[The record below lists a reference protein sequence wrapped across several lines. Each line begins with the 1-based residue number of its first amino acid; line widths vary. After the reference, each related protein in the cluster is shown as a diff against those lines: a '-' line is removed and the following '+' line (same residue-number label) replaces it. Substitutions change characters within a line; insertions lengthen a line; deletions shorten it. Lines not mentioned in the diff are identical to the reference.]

1 MELSWK
7 FLENGSLYVE
17 DPVYK
22 TPYVL
27 PPHIAG
33 MFKTKE
39 MERLQKIKQ
48 TDYSYIEYPGLEK
61 DKRWRHSMGVAH
73 LGYELFEKF
82 SRGVFAEYGIEIDS
96 MEREIAECVLAAH
109 DIGHLDNSHHSER
122 LIKYSHELRTVDILL
137 GDTEVGRYLR
147 SKYPEDKVEEV
158 VLMIAKINNKEVIEK
173 SKLSP
178 LMQLYSQVVSSSYDI
193 DKIDYTLGDSYC
205 AGIPTGVEPMELLN
219 GFSVTLD
226 NNGDMRLA
234 IKEKVQRQG
243 ERLQIER
250 FQNYRDMYWNI
261 PSELMDRIVPKIYQ
275 LVEEEPQ
282 EVKNMLPAIFLKK
295 VEAGMADRRITTLEE
310 ELQMVDDITDI
321 SYEILTKHARNPVLR
336 YLCDIK
342 TLARDTKTFHV
353 NNNVQEYFKKHLQ
366 ELQAMFPNADLS
378 DTKSLTYSD
387 VICELK
393 RSSEDFLV
401 ESDNGEIVSIEEKE
415 GSVIKPQ
422 VFHIRRIYFNPELLR
437 LELGLSKE
445 EFKQYKLQMD
455 NFIDNLGERTE
466 EFQARYTLEDK
477 SVKQEDIIHMLKE
490 HGFSLVGTSNDRNI
504 DDYYDTRNLDLLKQG
519 KELRGRTGRSGK
531 ISAMYKEP
539 VEGDSKSY
547 TFRKVFEVST
557 GVKDTSLEAVK
568 SALTPRVG
576 ELATIPLENK
586 PMIHAD
592 TGRTKMYFVRNG
604 KAICVAWDETL
615 YHNKWFG
622 KQAPDVMI
630 EIQNRRGTSKLI
642 LKTIDQIFDKYPEKF
657 RKCKMS
663 KVLRGVNLTR
673 LQKEQ
678 PENDSHSIEQEDS
691 HIEREK
697 KIKFLEQDRKKI
709 ESLLPEILSEL
720 GFEAETQEF
729 DLSDQMDYYFDTPS
743 LYYGK
748 SKGEPSLR
756 TREKASGKLETTYK
770 VPEASNGDI
779 AEREEKEGAKP
790 KSTSVEDF
798 KKSMQER
805 GISIYPDN
813 LELATKVDNHRKKM
827 TFYRSGMKI
836 ELAIDDVTNIN
847 PKTDKRVKS
856 KKGEFELEIKEA
868 QMPVEKQ
875 REVLDRIWQAI
886 LQRCN
891 QQGIALFPSEHNK
904 YVSSLLELGLLRER
918 EQEEI

>member
-1 MELSWK
+1 MELTWK

-17 DPVYK
+17 DPIYK

-48 TDYSYIEYPGLEK
+48 TDYSYLDYPSLEK
-61 DKRWRHSMGVAH
+61 DKRWRYSMGVAH

-82 SRGVFAEYGIEIDS
+82 SREVFEEYGIEMDS

-158 VLMIAKINNKEVIEK
+158 VSIIAKINNGEVIEN

-193 DKIDYTLGDSYC
+193 DKIDYTLGDSYY
-205 AGIPTGVEPMELLN
+205 ARIPTGIEPMEIIN

-226 NNGDMRLA
+226 NNGDMRLV

-250 FQNYRDMYWNI
+250 FQNYRDIYYNI
-261 PSELMDRIVPKIYQ
+261 PSELMDCIAPKIYQ
-275 LVEEEPQ
+275 LVGEEPQ
-282 EVKNMLPAIFLKK
+282 EVKDMLPIIFLKK

-310 ELQMVDDITDI
+310 ELQMTDDVTDI
-321 SYEILTKHARNPVLR
+321 SYEILRRHAQNPILR
-336 YLCDIK
+336 YLCDTK
-342 TLARDTKTFHV
+342 TVVRDTKTFTV
-353 NNNVQEYFKKHLQ
+353 NHDVQEYFTKHLQ
-366 ELQAMFPNADLS
+366 ELQAIFLNVDLS
-378 DTKSLTYSD
+378 DMKSLVCSD
-387 VICELK
+387 AICKLK
-393 RSSEDFLV
+393 KPSEDFLV
-401 ESDNGEIVSIEEKE
+401 ERENGEIVSIEEKE

-445 EFKQYKLQMD
+445 EFKQYKLQLD
-455 NFIDNLGERTE
+455 NFMDNLGEKTE
-466 EFQARYTLEDK
+466 EFQARYTLEDRT
-477 SVKQEDIIHMLKE
+477 VKKEDVVHMLRE
-490 HGFSLVGTSNDRNI
+490 HGFSFVGTSIVRNI

-519 KELRGRTGRSGK
+519 KELRGRRGNGK
-531 ISAMYKEP
+531 TSAMYKEP
-539 VEGDSKSY
+539 VEGHTESY
-547 TFRKVFEVST
+547 TFRKVFEVSD
-557 GVKDTSLEAVK
+557 GVEDTNLEAVRN
-568 SALTPRVG
+568 ALIPSVG
-576 ELATIPLENK
+576 DLDNIPLEHK
-586 PMIHAD
+586 PMLHAD
-592 TGRTKMYFVRNG
+592 TSRTKMYFVKNG

-615 YHNKWFG
+615 YDNKWLG
-622 KQAPDVMI
+622 KQAPDIML

-642 LKTIDQIFDKYPEKF
+642 LKAIDQIFSKYPEKF
-657 RKCKMS
+657 KKCKMS
-663 KVLRGVNLTR
+663 KVLRGVSLTR

-678 PENDSHSIEQEDS
+678 PENGSRRAEQADNN
-691 HIEREK
+691 IEREK
-697 KIKFLEQDRKKI
+697 KIKFLEQDRNEI
-709 ESLLPEILSEL
+709 ETLLPAILREL

-729 DLSDQMDYYFDTPS
+729 NFSNQMDYYFDTPS

-756 TREKASGKLETTYK
+756 TREKANGKLETTYK
-770 VPEASNGDI
+770 VPETCNGEI

-790 KSTSVEDF
+790 ESTSVEDF

-805 GISIYPDN
+805 GITTYPDN
-813 LELATKVDNHRKKM
+813 LALVTKVDNHRKKM
-827 TFYRSGMKI
+827 TFYRRRY
-836 ELAIDDVTNIN
+836 EN
-847 PKTDKRVKS
+847 
-856 KKGEFELEIKEA
+856 
-868 QMPVEKQ
+868 
-875 REVLDRIWQAI
+875 
-886 LQRCN
+886 
-891 QQGIALFPSEHNK
+891 
-904 YVSSLLELGLLRER
+904 
-918 EQEEI
+918 